1 MNSFRRP
8 GREIEVIVQIIGTVL
23 LAGFALLTST
33 GFFFGTAAALNQGIL
48 WLMNVLLWVVFFVWQ
63 FGPVLFEGYS
73 PGLSFREIA
82 RYPIRFPTYSFLNCL
97 YGLSDPVA
105 ITCVLWLFAMWLAIM
120 MYKPAWAAPAVVLF
134 LLFIGFNVL
143 CNRVVFGL
151 LERFQSTR
159 RGREAMIVV
168 FFILMLLPQ
177 VFQFIARDLGRAATA
192 ARVKP
197 LLGMVLPVN
206 RISPPGAMF
215 ETLTLNASEKVIPL
229 AVLLAYIAIVLLL
242 FLRQSRRVYQGEI
255 YAEGYA
261 ARRELKVSAGWSL
274 PGIDLT
280 ISAIIEKEMRYLR
293 QNLRM
298 LVAIAYPAVIMIFV
312 FFGQRSGKQVFPV
325 ARNAAGMMGFF
336 GAMILLGV
344 ANMAYNI
351 FGFDNEG
358 FGRWLLSP
366 LPLRK
371 VIFGKNLAHGM
382 IFTAIYFLVGII
394 ACATLK
400 VAWVSV
406 ITLTI
411 AFFAILILQFAV
423 GNLCSAQWPKKVEL
437 TKMNSRFVSNA
448 GVYTS
453 LLVTIVVGVICALV
467 VMASKFME
475 MDVLPLAASV
485 VGLAIALLTYNVVLN
500 RAVNHLYEHM
510 EDIERILS
518 S

>member
-1 MNSFRRP
+1 M
-8 GREIEVIVQIIGTVL
+8 

-33 GFFFGTAAALNQGIL
+33 GFFFGTVAAFTQGIP
-48 WLMNVLLWVVFFVWQ
+48 WLINVLLWVVFFVWQ
-63 FGPVLFEGYS
+63 FGPVIFEGYS

-105 ITCVLWLFAMWLAIM
+105 ITCVIWLFAVWLAIVVN
-120 MYKPAWAAPAVVLF
+120 KPAWAALAAVLF
-134 LLFIGFNVL
+134 LLFIAFNVL

-159 RGREAMIVV
+159 RGREIMIVV
-168 FFILMLLPQ
+168 FFLLMLAPQ
-177 VFQFIARDLGRAATA
+177 LLQFIARDFGRGAAA

-206 RISPPGAMF
+206 RISPPGATF
-215 ETLTLNASEKVIPL
+215 DTLTLNASEKVVPL
-229 AVLLAYIAIVLLL
+229 AILLVYIAIAL
-242 FLRQSRRVYQGEI
+242 FLFVRQSRRVYQGEI
-255 YAEGYA
+255 YAEGHA
-261 ARRELKVSAGWSL
+261 ARRELKVAPGWSL
-274 PGIDLT
+274 PGVDLT

-298 LVAIAYPAVIMIFV
+298 LVAIGYPAIIMIFV
-312 FFGQRSGKQVFPV
+312 FFGQRSGRQVFPV
-325 ARNAAGMMGFF
+325 ERTAAGIMGFF
-336 GAMILLGV
+336 GVMILLGIP
-344 ANMAYNI
+344 NMAYNI

-358 FGRWLLSP
+358 FSRWLLSP

-382 IFTAIYFLVGII
+382 IFALLFLSAGII

-400 VAWVSV
+400 VAWASV
-406 ITLTI
+406 ISLTI

-423 GNLCSAQWPKKVEL
+423 GNYCSAHWPKKVEL
-437 TKMNSRFVSNA
+437 TKMNSRFVSSGGA
-448 GVYTS
+448 YTS
-453 LLVTIVVGVICALV
+453 LVVTIVVGAICAV
-467 VMASKFME
+467 VAMAAKFMAT
-475 MDVLPLAASV
+475 DVLPLAA
-485 VGLAIALLTYNVVLN
+485 GAIGMMIALLVYHVLLD
-500 RAVNHLYEHM
+500 RTVNHLYEHL
-510 EDIERILS
+510 EDIEKILS

>member
-1 MNSFRRP
+1 MNSFRRS
-8 GREIEVIVQIIGTVL
+8 GREIEVIVQIIGAVL
-23 LAGFALLTST
+23 LTAFALLTST

-48 WLMNVLLWVVFFVWQ
+48 WLINVLLWVVFFIWQ

-105 ITCVLWLFAMWLAIM
+105 ITCVIWLFAMWLAIVM
-120 MYKPAWAAPAVVLF
+120 NKPAWAAPAAILF
-134 LLFIGFNVL
+134 LLFIVFNVL

-168 FFILMLLPQ
+168 FLVLMLLPQ
-177 VFQFIARDLGRAATA
+177 LFQFVARDLGRATA

-206 RISPPGAMF
+206 RISPPGATF
-215 ETLTLNASEKVIPL
+215 ETLTLSASDKVIPL
-229 AVLLAYIAIVLLL
+229 AILLGYIAIALLL

-255 YAEGYA
+255 YAEGSA
-261 ARRELKVSAGWSL
+261 VRRELKVDAGWSL
-274 PGIDLT
+274 PGTDLT
-280 ISAIIEKEMRYLR
+280 ISAIVEKEMRYLR

-298 LVAIAYPAVIMIFV
+298 LVAIAYPAIIMIFI

-325 ARNAAGMMGFF
+325 ARDAAGMMGFF
-336 GAMILLGV
+336 GAMVLLGV

-351 FGFDNEG
+351 FGFDNQG

-371 VIFGKNLAHGM
+371 IIFGKNLAHGM
-382 IFTAIYFLVGII
+382 VFTAIFLLVGIT

-423 GNLCSAQWPKKVEL
+423 GNYCSAQWPKKVEL
-437 TKMNSRFVSNA
+437 TKMNSRCVSNA
-448 GVYTS
+448 GAYTS
-453 LLVTIVVGVICALV
+453 LLVTIVVGAICAVV

-475 MDVLPLAASV
+475 IDVLPLTASIIGV
-485 VGLAIALLTYNVVLN
+485 MIALFVYHVLMS
-500 RAVNHLYEHM
+500 RTVNHLYEHL

>member
-1 MNSFRRP
+1 M
-8 GREIEVIVQIIGTVL
+8 EVIVQIVGTVL
-23 LAGFALLTST
+23 LAGFALLTSI
-33 GFFFGTAAALNQGIL
+33 GFFFGTAAAVNQDMP
-48 WLMNVLLWVVFFVWQ
+48 WLMNVLLWAVFVVWQ

-105 ITCVLWLFAMWLAIM
+105 ITCVIWLFAMWLAIVM
-120 MYKPAWAAPAVVLF
+120 EKPAWAALAAVLF
-134 LLFIGFNVL
+134 LLFIVFNVL
-143 CNRVVFGL
+143 CNRVIFGL

-168 FFILMLLPQ
+168 FVILMLLPQ
-177 VFQFIARDLGRAATA
+177 LFQFIARDFGRGATA

-206 RISPPGAMF
+206 RISPPGATF
-215 ETLTLNASEKVIPL
+215 ETLTLSISEKVIPL
-229 AVLLAYIAIVLLL
+229 AILLCYIAIVLLL
-242 FLRQSRRVYQGEI
+242 FLRQSKRVYQGEI

-261 ARRELKVSAGWSL
+261 ARRELKVDAGWRL
-274 PGIDLT
+274 PGVDLT

-298 LVAIAYPAVIMIFV
+298 LVAIAYPAIIMIFV
-312 FFGQRSGKQVFPV
+312 FFGQRSGRQVFPV

-336 GAMILLGV
+336 GAMIVLGV

-382 IFTAIYFLVGII
+382 IFAAVFLLVGII

-400 VAWVSV
+400 VAWISV

-411 AFFAILILQFAV
+411 TFFAILILQFAV

-448 GVYTS
+448 ATYTS
-453 LLVTIVVGVICALV
+453 LVVTIVVGVICAV
-467 VMASKFME
+467 VVTASKFIG

-485 VGLAIALLTYNVVLN
+485 VGVAIALLVYHVLLS
-500 RAVNHLYEHM
+500 RTVNHLYEHL